1 MPDEDLDTTAASTVV
16 APPQEAEPGVAD
28 SPATLTVDEDAL
40 LAALLSRG
48 KRDIMSITLNEE
60 ATGIFV
66 ERIIRDFF
74 DGATALREWYKN
86 QVELVKNWEGIVD
99 PKHFPYEDAANV
111 RVPFTS
117 VQIQQWAARIVKALL
132 GGEYVTRFEALDES
146 VDAAGLDETNQWFQ
160 WELDE
165 IVRSGD
171 QMVSLRAVMEAVVK
185 QVLIGGLCLPIATWK
200 KERRRLMEYKEY
212 EYTVDK
218 PISTQLQ
225 AALSL
230 LFEDKDYEVTSM
242 PGQGI
247 LNLSVKDPDEALPD
261 KAKVTFSIKNGRLCA
276 ASDRCE
282 TTFHG
287 VNITIP
293 NSEDLVFINTNPDP
307 EKLPFNGLRIW
318 LEMSDYRDGILDGT
332 WYDLGEERNN
342 RILACATNKIQEV
355 VPMDYTKLQDEEE
368 GTDSRDTQ
376 AVNYERRFIEVYRW
390 EGWIHPTGDSGEN
403 DPTVAL
409 TPAIQ
414 VAAWIVPRAKELIKI
429 ERLEALNKDGK
440 RSWIKFGFIERNNR
454 FLPIGLGEW
463 LRHIQA
469 ELDGIHNLRL
479 DSGTLNVMPFGFYKP
494 LAGMQKDIYN
504 IKPGTMYPT
513 ADPQSVTFPKN
524 NAQPQWS
531 FQDEGLIFKYGSAQS
546 GLNDTA
552 TGSFV
557 SKRQSAS
564 EYLGGANAIDLRTE
578 DVVNGFL
585 RNLRRLLYRIVGLYQ
600 QFAPPK
606 RIFQI
611 GGADGVKL
619 VKYFETDRLQGKMLL
634 RLTGNIDQI
643 NPQLQR
649 DIATNMLSLLM
660 NQILIQLGIVKPDT
674 IYAAITHVA
683 KAMNYKGVPL
693 HKPDL
698 PEQSPAPNIENKKMA
713 RGEIVEPHL
722 DENFDEH
729 LRSHMTMLV
738 DPNVKRVLNQRAY
751 AIVMDHIQK
760 TQKMQQ
766 IAAFLRQQE
775 SLMAATMGKQMAAM
789 GIRPGLAGG
798 QNPGDQAEGGTKE
811 EGVEG
816 SIAA

>member
-463 LRHIQA
+463 VRHIQA

-585 RNLRRLLYRIVGLYQ
+585 RNLRRL
-600 QFAPPK
+600 
-606 RIFQI
+606 
-611 GGADGVKL
+611 
-619 VKYFETDRLQGKMLL
+619 
-634 RLTGNIDQI
+634 
-643 NPQLQR
+643 
-649 DIATNMLSLLM
+649 
-660 NQILIQLGIVKPDT
+660 
-674 IYAAITHVA
+674 
-683 KAMNYKGVPL
+683 
-693 HKPDL
+693 
-698 PEQSPAPNIENKKMA
+698 
-713 RGEIVEPHL
+713 
-722 DENFDEH
+722 
-729 LRSHMTMLV
+729 
-738 DPNVKRVLNQRAY
+738 
-751 AIVMDHIQK
+751 
-760 TQKMQQ
+760 
-766 IAAFLRQQE
+766 
-775 SLMAATMGKQMAAM
+775 
-789 GIRPGLAGG
+789 
-798 QNPGDQAEGGTKE
+798 
-811 EGVEG
+811 
-816 SIAA
+816 

>member
-1 MPDEDLDTTAASTVV
+1 
-16 APPQEAEPGVAD
+16 
-28 SPATLTVDEDAL
+28 
-40 LAALLSRG
+40 
-48 KRDIMSITLNEE
+48 
-60 ATGIFV
+60 
-66 ERIIRDFF
+66 
-74 DGATALREWYKN
+74 
-86 QVELVKNWEGIVD
+86 
-99 PKHFPYEDAANV
+99 
-111 RVPFTS
+111 
-117 VQIQQWAARIVKALL
+117 
-132 GGEYVTRFEALDES
+132 
-146 VDAAGLDETNQWFQ
+146 
-160 WELDE
+160 
-165 IVRSGD
+165 
-171 QMVSLRAVMEAVVK
+171 
-185 QVLIGGLCLPIATWK
+185 
-200 KERRRLMEYKEY
+200 
-212 EYTVDK
+212 
-218 PISTQLQ
+218 
-225 AALSL
+225 
-230 LFEDKDYEVTSM
+230 
-242 PGQGI
+242 
-247 LNLSVKDPDEALPD
+247 
-261 KAKVTFSIKNGRLCA
+261 
-276 ASDRCE
+276 
-282 TTFHG
+282 
-287 VNITIP
+287 
-293 NSEDLVFINTNPDP
+293 
-307 EKLPFNGLRIW
+307 
-318 LEMSDYRDGILDGT
+318 
-332 WYDLGEERNN
+332 
-342 RILACATNKIQEV
+342 ILACATNKIQEV

-463 LRHIQA
+463 VRHIQA